1 MKKYV
6 ILLSLNF
13 CLLAVFGQVRKHSEK
28 FEQLEYELRDPN
40 QYRTASGA
48 PGPDYWQ
55 NTADYV
61 IEITLDDKNRKIT
74 GSETITYTNNSP
86 DPLSYLWLQ
95 LDQNVRAK
103 ESDSYKINTQEIGNY
118 INPLVLNDIIGV
130 GFDGGF
136 KIASVKDTTGQDLSH
151 IINKTMMAVD
161 LPKPLKTGEQFSF
174 SIKWSYNVND
184 RSTLGY
190 GARSGFEFFPQDGN
204 ALYTI
209 AQFYPRMC
217 VYSDVEGWQNKQ
229 FLGEGEF
236 AVPFGKYDVKLTV
249 PADHVLGATGYL
261 QNPEE
266 VLTQTQLDRL
276 EEASNADEPVII
288 VTEEEARL
296 AEKSFADEMKTWHFV
311 ADSVRDFAFAT
322 SRKFIWDA
330 MGVKIGDK
338 TVMAMSYYPKEGNP
352 LWEEY
357 STRVV
362 AKTLEVYS
370 DKTFDY
376 PYHKAISVHTA
387 YLGME
392 YPMIC
397 FNFGR
402 PAADGSYSESV
413 KNSMIMVIIHEIG
426 HNFFPMIVNSDERQW
441 AWMDEGINTFM
452 QYITEQE
459 WDANYPSREGPP
471 EMIVPYM
478 KTERSMLSP
487 IMTNPEQVQNLG
499 PNAYGKPATALNILR
514 ETIMGRELFDRAFKE
529 YSRRWAF
536 KHPTPADFFR
546 TMEDASGVDLDW
558 FWRGWFYTVDPVDI
572 ALVEVDEYKRVS
584 QPIGEE
590 EEVEEE
596 PMVEETSK
604 KKKKK
609 KKKKKEEPAVEAPM
623 KEEKKTKEFYAL
635 MFPEQYERAPE
646 DQLYYQVKLKNKGGL
661 VMPVILEFQYE
672 DGSTKEYRIPAEIW
686 KYNDEE
692 ITKVFPSMKK
702 VTKVVLDPK
711 KETADIDTSN
721 NVWPPEAEESRFQ
734 QFKEGQ

>member
-1 MKKYV
+1 
-6 ILLSLNF
+6 
-13 CLLAVFGQVRKHSEK
+13 

-61 IEITLDDKNRKIT
+61 IEVTLDDENRKIT

-86 DPLSYLWLQ
+86 DPLTYLWLQ
-95 LDQNVRAK
+95 LDQNVRDK
-103 ESDSYKINTQEIGNY
+103 DSDTYKIGTQEIGNY
-118 INPLVLNDIIGV
+118 ISPFKLDEILAPS
-130 GFDGGF
+130 FDGGF
-136 KIASVKDTTGQDLSH
+136 KISSVKDTSGGDMSF

-161 LPKPLKTGEQFSF
+161 LPKPLKTGEKFSF
-174 SIKWSYNVND
+174 SIDWSYNVND
-184 RSTLGY
+184 RTTVGY
-190 GARSGFEFFPQDGN
+190 GARSGYEYFYRDEN

-229 FLGEGEF
+229 FLGDGEF
-236 AVPFGKYDVKLTV
+236 AVPFGKFDVKLTV
-249 PADHVLGATGYL
+249 PEDHILGATGYL

-276 EEASNADEPVII
+276 EEASTASEPVLI
-288 VTEEEARL
+288 VTEKEARE
-296 AEKSFADEMKTWHFV
+296 AEKGFAKEMKTWHFV

-370 DKTFDY
+370 DRTFDY

-387 YLGME
+387 NLGME

-402 PAADGSYSESV
+402 PNIDGTYSEQT

-441 AWMDEGINTFM
+441 AWMDEGLNTFM

-459 WDANYPSREGPP
+459 WDPNYPSGEGPP
-471 EMIVPYM
+471 EKIVPYM
-478 KTERSMLSP
+478 KTEPSLLSP

-558 FWRGWFYTVDPVDI
+558 FWRGWFYTVDHVDI
-572 ALVEVDEYKRVS
+572 ALEEVDEYKRAS
-584 QPIGEE
+584 QPVGEG
-590 EEVEEE
+590 VEDEE
-596 PMVEETSK
+596 PMEEETSK

-609 KKKKKEEPAVEAPM
+609 RKKKDAPVVEAPV

-635 MFPEQYERAPE
+635 MFPEQYPNAPE
-646 DQLYYQVKLKNKGGL
+646 GQLYYQIKLKNKGGL

-672 DGSTKEYRIPAEIW
+672 DGSTKEFRIP
-686 KYNDEE
+686 
-692 ITKVFPSMKK
+692 
-702 VTKVVLDPK
+702 
-711 KETADIDTSN
+711 
-721 NVWPPEAEESRFQ
+721 
-734 QFKEGQ
+734 

>member
-1 MKKYV
+1 MKK
-6 ILLSLNF
+6 IAALLCAQM
-13 CLLAVFGQVRKHSEK
+13 CLIAMYGQVRKHSEK

-61 IEITLDDKNRKIT
+61 MEVSLDDKNRKIT

-86 DPLSYLWLQ
+86 DPLSYLWVQ

-103 ESDSYKINTQEIGNY
+103 ESDSYKIQTQEMGSY
-118 INPLVLNDIIGV
+118 VNPFVLHGILGDD
-130 GFDGGF
+130 FDGGF
-136 KIASVKDTTGQDLSH
+136 KIGAVKDTAGKGLPH

-161 LPKPLKTGEQFSF
+161 LPRPLKSGEQFSF
-174 SIKWSYNVND
+174 SIDWSYNVND

-209 AQFYPRMC
+209 AQFFPRMC

-236 AVPFGKYDVKLTV
+236 AVPFGKYDVKITV
-249 PADHVLGATGYL
+249 PADHVLGATGLL

-266 VLTQTQLDRL
+266 VLTETQMARL
-276 EEASNADEPVII
+276 EEAKTASKPVLI
-288 VTEEEARL
+288 VTEKEARE
-296 AEKSFADEMKTWHFV
+296 AERTFAEETKTYHFV

-330 MGVKIGDK
+330 MGVDIAGK

-352 LWEEY
+352 LWEQY
-357 STRVV
+357 STKVV

-370 DKTFDY
+370 EKTFDF

-387 YLGME
+387 MLGME

-402 PAADGSYSESV
+402 PNSDGTYSEST

-441 AWMDEGINTFM
+441 AWMDEGLNTFM

-459 WDANYPSREGPP
+459 WDPDYPSEDGPP
-471 EMIVPYM
+471 ANIVPYM
-478 KTERSMLSP
+478 KLDPSVLSP
-487 IMTNPEQVQNLG
+487 IMTNPEQVQDLG

-514 ETIMGRELFDRAFKE
+514 ETVMGRELFDRAFKE
-529 YSRRWAF
+529 YANRWAF

-558 FWRGWFYTVDPVDI
+558 FWRGWFYTVDHVDI
-572 ALVEVDEYKRVS
+572 AL
-584 QPIGEE
+584 
-590 EEVEEE
+590 EEVEEYQRVAQPVSEKEEE
-596 PMVEETSK
+596 PIMEETDK
-604 KKKKK
+604 KKKKRK
-609 KKKKKEEPAVEAPM
+609 KKGDPVVPTPV

-635 MFPEQYERAPE
+635 MFPEQYQRAPE
-646 DQLYYQVKLKNKGGL
+646 DLLFYQVKLKNKGGL
-661 VMPVILEFQYE
+661 VMPVILEFQFE
-672 DGSTKEYRIPAEIW
+672 DGTSKVERIPAEIW

-702 VTKVVLDPK
+702 VTKIILDPDR
-711 KETADIDTSN
+711 ETADTDTSN
-721 NVWPPEAEESRFQ
+721 NV
-734 QFKEGQ
+734 